1 MSACC
6 CDPAFSD
13 GDDGFHQQD
22 NVGTD
27 WWRSGLRHCGIA
39 VADDER
45 TEWIILDFFVYC
57 LLKNQPH
64 GESSLE
70 GLNDRVLRARSEF
83 CLIIAELSGR
93 RHAYI
98 TNVISFYHFPCEFWL
113 RMARPFFM
121 TCHWQMVILWFD
133 SGSGFLTLFLY
144 TGEILCRLIVMILVT
159 RSTTYCVEIESLVP
173 EVNAAA

>member
-1 MSACC
+1 M
-6 CDPAFSD
+6 
-13 GDDGFHQQD
+13 
-22 NVGTD
+22 
-27 WWRSGLRHCGIA
+27 
-39 VADDER
+39 
-45 TEWIILDFFVYC
+45 LDFFVYC

-113 RMARPFFM
+113 RMARPFFYDLPLADG
-121 TCHWQMVILWFD
+121 HPVI
-133 SGSGFLTLFLY
+133 
-144 TGEILCRLIVMILVT
+144 
-159 RSTTYCVEIESLVP
+159 
-173 EVNAAA
+173 